1 MPIIKPR
8 HKKRSAQS
16 AMEYLMTYGWAILII
31 AVVLAALFE
40 LGVFNGSN
48 LGPQACIAQAGFVCE
63 NPIYTTQGIGFT
75 LGQTKGSTYYG
86 NWVFVTAQGE
96 PLNQQGIPQNFT
108 VANAVPLG
116 TTQNGHALQS
126 GQTMFVVFPNIHFQ
140 QGQIPYNAPVGTQFA
155 GYVWLGYCNTQPCT
169 APVAYAKVATL
180 IVKET
185 GTQSLLGSA
194 PTATGVSCTP
204 SSFAISSSSSCTA
217 SVTGLS
223 PTGTVSWTQSG
234 SGSVSFSAS
243 QCTLSSSSCSVTVTG
258 SSAGSVTIT
267 ASYGGDASN
276 GASSGTA
283 SVSVTV
289 PTVYNPPNYDGTA
302 NVEYNSPVT
311 LNGNVRT
318 TGTITIE
325 SGVTLTSDGHIFVA
339 GGTFD
344 NLGTLN
350 TGFLNSSFI
359 PVAQRGNYAFPN
371 SFGGSGGGGG
381 SGCSSSPFSGQNT
394 QASGGSAGNPA
405 GSAGY
410 TPGAPAMSNSN
421 IQTWYADGF
430 SNYLSGA
437 AGGGASNTNYVAGG
451 GAGTY
456 IQANTLIAGTIN
468 AMGGD
473 SQACPVS
480 GGNTNDPMGAG
491 GGGGTIMLA
500 YGPGGYTQGTY
511 NVNGGYGGDW
521 GGGGG
526 NGRVATYQWS
536 TAPIPP

>member
-48 LGPQACIAQAGFVCE
+48 LAPQACIAQAGFVCR
-63 NPIYTTQGIGFT
+63 NPVYTANGIGITF
-75 LGQTKGSTYYG
+75 GQTTGREYFYS
-86 NWVFVTAQGE
+86 FLFIAAEGE
-96 PLNQQGIPQNFT
+96 PLNSSGIPQNFST
-108 VANAVPLG
+108 ANALFIGNLTP
-116 TTQNGHALQS
+116 
-126 GQTMFVVFPNIHFQ
+126 GQTIGADFNASKFAY
-140 QGQIPYNAPVGTQFA
+140 GQIPANAPIGTPFA
-155 GYVWLGYCNTQPCT
+155 GYVWLGYCLSPC
-169 APVAYAKVATL
+169 
-180 IVKET
+180 
-185 GTQSLLGSA
+185 SA
-194 PTATGVSCTP
+194 PTAYSKV
-204 SSFAISSSSSCTA
+204 A
-217 SVTGLS
+217 
-223 PTGTVSWTQSG
+223 
-234 SGSVSFSAS
+234 
-243 QCTLSSSSCSVTVTG
+243 
-258 SSAGSVTIT
+258 TIT
-267 ASYGGDASN
+267 AKEAGTSSSAFGGYLGGGS
-276 GASSGTA
+276 GVIITTTTTTTTTTSSTSTTTIC
-283 SVSVTV
+283 SVND
-289 PTVYNPPNYDGTA
+289 PTSGYDQSC
-302 NVEYNSPVT
+302 NVVFTKNEGLSGDI
-311 LNGNVRT
+311 LT
-318 TGTITIE
+318 TGSITIN

-350 TGFLNSSFI
+350 TGFLNGSFI

-381 SGCSSSPFSGQNT
+381 DGCSSSPFSGQNT
-394 QASGGSAGNPA
+394 QAPGGSAGSPA
-405 GSAGY
+405 GSAGS
-410 TPGAPAMSNSN
+410 TPSPPAMSNSN
-421 IQTWYADGF
+421 IQTWYANGF

-491 GGGGTIMLA
+491 GGGGTIMLT

-521 GGGGG
+521 GANGG
-526 NGRVATYQWS
+526 NGQVATYQWS
-536 TAPIPP
+536 TAPILP